1 MKRIWA
7 IFCAALLA
15 AGLSGCTAETGLN
28 PRHPVTLTLWH
39 NFGGQMQATMDTL
52 VDEFNG
58 TMGKEKGI
66 ILSVTSISGSSAVQE
81 KLTMIADGDPGA
93 PEMPDIAT
101 CYPATAALLQEREL
115 LAPLDGQFTQAEL
128 DAYLPRFVEEG
139 RLSDGQLYVFPFAKS
154 TEVLF
159 VNQTLF
165 DRFSEATGIGLDSLS
180 TFEGIAAAS
189 TAYYDWTDGLT
200 PDTPEDGKSFYTA
213 DSLFN
218 LAQVGMEQ
226 MGGSLFAGEAL
237 ALDSDCYRRIWEA
250 VFEPAVRGGYAIYDG
265 YSSDLS
271 KTGEIVCSTGSTA
284 GILFYGDQITYPD
297 NTVEQVAYS
306 ILPYPV
312 FEGGTKTA
320 IQRGGGLMVASNE
333 EKKEYAAAVFIKWLT
348 ASEQN
353 MRFISSTG
361 YLPVTRQAFE
371 TDMDAHIASVED
383 ARIKKML
390 VAVTS
395 MYREYRFFTP
405 PNFAAFDDIGKEYEK
420 RFKTLLASRREAYL
434 DGGDTGTET
443 ALAEI
448 RK

>member
-1 MKRIWA
+1 MVQR
-7 IFCAALLA
+7 CAGGDEA
-15 AGLSGCTAETGLN
+15 ARRQPDRGGNAE
-28 PRHPVTLTLWH
+28 
-39 NFGGQMQATMDTL
+39 
-52 VDEFNG
+52 
-58 TMGKEKGI
+58 
-66 ILSVTSISGSSAVQE
+66 
-81 KLTMIADGDPGA
+81 
-93 PEMPDIAT
+93 
-101 CYPATAALLQEREL
+101 
-115 LAPLDGQFTQAEL
+115 PLRGNL
-128 DAYLPRFVEEG
+128 RAYLRHHLCPRRRG
-139 RLSDGQLYVFPFAKS
+139 RDRHIRR
-154 TEVLF
+154 LF
-159 VNQTLF
+159 L
-165 DRFSEATGIGLDSLS
+165 
-180 TFEGIAAAS
+180 
-189 TAYYDWTDGLT
+189 
-200 PDTPEDGKSFYTA
+200 
-213 DSLFN
+213 
-218 LAQVGMEQ
+218 
-226 MGGSLFAGEAL
+226 
-237 ALDSDCYRRIWEA
+237 
-250 VFEPAVRGGYAIYDG
+250 
-265 YSSDLS
+265 DLS
-271 KTGEIVCSTGSTA
+271 KTGDLVCSTGSSA
-284 GILFYGDQITYPD
+284 GILFYGDTITYPD

-306 ILPYPV
+306 ILPYSV